1 MLSDVQQ
8 RPDERGVEI
17 DQVGVSNVRYPLTLP
32 LREGGEFNTVADLSM
47 TVSLPHYQKGTHM
60 SRFMIALNE
69 QARHF
74 HPENVHIVLEE
85 LLERLEAE
93 EAYIDMTF
101 PIFLDRKAPVSGESG
116 LLDYRCHFRAVH
128 SRSGVHDKLV
138 GVNANVT
145 SLCPCSKEISARGAH
160 NQRSSVSIDV
170 RPAADAFVWFED
182 LIDIA
187 ERNGSCQLSPVL
199 KRPDEKSVTESA
211 YDNPKF
217 VEDIVRDVSLD
228 LGRMHDLE
236 QILWY
241 YVVINNYESIHNHD
255 AFAKIE
261 RGTAGPLVSPRRGRA
276 TEATPV
282 S

>member
-69 QARHF
+69 QAHHF

-85 LLERLEAE
+85 LLTRLEAE

-116 LLDYRCHFRAVH
+116 LLA
-128 SRSGVHDKLV
+128 
-138 GVNANVT
+138 
-145 SLCPCSKEISARGAH
+145 
-160 NQRSSVSIDV
+160 SVQ
-170 RPAADAFVWFED
+170 A
-182 LIDIA
+182 L
-187 ERNGSCQLSPVL
+187 
-199 KRPDEKSVTESA
+199 TE
-211 YDNPKF
+211 
-217 VEDIVRDVSLD
+217 ELRRDF
-228 LGRMHDLE
+228 GP
-236 QILWY
+236 W
-241 YVVINNYESIHNHD
+241 
-255 AFAKIE
+255 IE
-261 RGTAGPLVSPRRGRA
+261 RSYPGWLDWARDKTWSRTAARPLS
-276 TEATPV
+276 
-282 S
+282 